1 MYVIFLWLRRLMVL
15 KANVSD
21 KTLRE
26 LPRASFSL
34 IMQGVFCSL
43 RNFLFFVVTT
53 SWCFDLA
60 QQCIIVS

>member
-1 MYVIFLWLRRLMVL
+1 MVL